1 MYYIK
6 PNSKNKSPKFSKGG
20 KIGSEVNL
28 IKGHGYW
35 DVTKYPYG
43 GDFKRIKDV
52 TKATLIEGTV
62 KIGNEVRAKLEDGKE
77 IVIQYSAFDLPTF
90 EDKQELFHKNK
101 HLWEIG
107 YANGGALKEED
118 SERHF
123 HKGDLV
129 FCPDE
134 GSRGLV
140 GLVIEDSN
148 GADEVDLLLRGYN
161 GDTGKYS
168 VNDIIPLEEK
178 SEFLHRAEE
187 NSDIPAYTRIAE
199 KLGFKLNTLY
209 QELLYGEAED
219 YPFNDID
226 DGSGVDDG
234 IEVEEQPF
242 WVGGDITPPA
252 DQEFAEG
259 GKIVQGYEVELEAVP
274 NRDYNKG
281 RHESSIKIKRKKV
294 KVDSIEDAVRKCLD
308 FISENDLGSGNWT
321 GGAIYLNG
329 ELIARVAYNGKI
341 IDPIGNTA
349 YRTAH
354 EFETAQKARN
364 NFANGG
370 LIKGSKMK
378 ISEGS
383 GIDSGNIVTVVD
395 RSNIKTDGSGV
406 PTNVVGA
413 YSRVDW
419 KKYSPIQYDNG
430 EFGYV
435 SKNRLI
441 PYSEGSKESFAKGG
455 EINENDYYQ
464 VLANDRRGNV
474 FCIDWTTS
482 EAEATKMKSDLA
494 IQFPKEEYWVEQGT
508 HYILGKCKKC
518 GSPEAQERSDAYGIS
533 TGMWCDYDY
542 KNNYPYRK
550 DRYDYEASGERLD
563 DDYAKGGKLPV
574 SADTELRPYNGR
586 YLTLTPQKHNLKIE
600 LTEEGK
606 EKAQEDGLTW
616 ENFYDYIE
624 DIIVNSEYMYFSES
638 PVGLTEAPV
647 ISEGYNYDDNGNLE
661 AADDSRLYYYDYYMI
676 KDFADELKEDGEVI
690 FTLAEDSDSYA
701 KGGKIKSETIGY
713 IDNGILHVNL
723 LEEDKDSDYEEQFEK
738 WKDER
743 KERLGF
749 TDENKEYNL
758 HTGDK
763 VKILAGYND
772 DIEYTTKILG
782 FDADGHAYL
791 FWDSYWVNIDPSK
804 RKLTKVD

>member
-101 HLWEIG
+101 HLWTIG

-118 SERHF
+118 SERHY

-199 KLGFKLNTLY
+199 KLGFKLNPLY

-259 GKIVQGYEVELEAVP
+259 GKIVQGYEVQLSAVP
-274 NRDYNKG
+274 NRDFSPNT
-281 RHESSIKIKRKKV
+281 HEANLNIKPYRVKAESI
-294 KVDSIEDAVRKCLD
+294 SDAVKKCLD
-308 FISENDLGSGNWT
+308 FISKNDLGGGNWT
-321 GGAIYLNG
+321 GGAIYLES

-341 IDPIGNTA
+341 IDPIGDTT

-364 NFANGG
+364 NFAEGG
-370 LIKGSKMK
+370 LIKGNKMK

-383 GIDSGNIVTVVD
+383 GIDSGKIVTVVD

-406 PTNVVGA
+406 PTNVQGA

-419 KKYSPIQYDNG
+419 KRYSPIQYDNG
-430 EFGYV
+430 EFGCV

-441 PYSEGSKESFAKGG
+441 PYNEDGKKSFSNGG
-455 EINENDYYQ
+455 E
-464 VLANDRRGNV
+464 
-474 FCIDWTTS
+474 
-482 EAEATKMKSDLA
+482 
-494 IQFPKEEYWVEQGT
+494 
-508 HYILGKCKKC
+508 
-518 GSPEAQERSDAYGIS
+518 
-533 TGMWCDYDY
+533 
-542 KNNYPYRK
+542 
-550 DRYDYEASGERLD
+550 
-563 DDYAKGGKLPV
+563 LPNPTE
-574 SADTELRPYNGR
+574 TELRPYNGR
-586 YLTLTPQKHNLKIE
+586 YLTLTPLKHSLKIE

-638 PVGLTEAPV
+638 PVGLTQAPV
-647 ISEGYNYDDNGNLE
+647 ITEGYNYDDNGNLE
-661 AADDSRLYYYDYYMI
+661 AADDSRLYYYNNYMI
-676 KDFADELKEDGEVI
+676 YDFAEELQNPNGFGWVM
-690 FTLAEDSDSYA
+690 FTLAEDSGSYA

-723 LEEDKDSDYEEQFEK
+723 LEEDKDSDYEEQFKK

-782 FDADGHAYL
+782 FDSDGHAYL